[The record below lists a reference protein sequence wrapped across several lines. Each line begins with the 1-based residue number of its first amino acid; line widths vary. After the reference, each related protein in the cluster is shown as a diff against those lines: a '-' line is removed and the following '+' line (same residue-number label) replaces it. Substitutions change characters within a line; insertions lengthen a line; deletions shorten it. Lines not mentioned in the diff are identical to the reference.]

1 MGGSDQDPPRERGDP
16 MHRVLFAIHRKPELS
31 FEEFLTHYRDVH
43 LPIARKLPKLRQ
55 YDIFPVQPGPGGDAP
70 DAFTLM
76 TFDSAEDFETFL
88 TVPEMAAIAED
99 NEKFIGRVE
108 SYTIDHIPVIT
119 G

>member
-1 MGGSDQDPPRERGDP
+1 

-55 YDIFPVQPGPGGDAP
+55 YDIFPVEPGGDGP

-76 TFDSAEDFETFL
+76 TFDSAEDFEAFL
-88 TVPEMAAIAED
+88 AAPEMAEIAED
-99 NEKFIGRVE
+99 NATFIGSVE
-108 SYTIDHIPVIT
+108 SYTVDHIPVIA

>member
-1 MGGSDQDPPRERGDP
+1 MGSD
-16 MHRVLFAIHRKPELS
+16 L
-31 FEEFLTHYRDVH
+31 
-43 LPIARKLPKLRQ
+43 
-55 YDIFPVQPGPGGDAP
+55 VQPGPGPGGDTP

-88 TVPEMAAIAED
+88 TVPEMADIAED

>member
-1 MGGSDQDPPRERGDP
+1 

-55 YDIFPVQPGPGGDAP
+55 YDIFPVQPGAGPDGDAP

-88 TVPEMAAIAED
+88 TVPEMADIAED
-99 NEKFIGRVE
+99 NEKFIGKVE
-108 SYTIDHIPVIT
+108 SYTIDHIPVIA